1 MDDSNYPIPS
11 DIPTT
16 SSGLCLLGSPIGPS
30 SFCESVVSKRVK
42 KIESAVSNLK
52 DLEDSQMEAT
62 LLRSCLSFPKF
73 NFVLRSCPP
82 SHIQQSA
89 KDFDSLMRDAL
100 SDLAGGP
107 LSDWVWKRATLP
119 SSMGG
124 LNLRSA
130 SLHASA
136 AFISSLDQCQ
146 PLITRILGR
155 PTVTSPH
162 LTEAISVL
170 AKVVTQPNWISLE
183 DIDVPRRQHSLS
195 REIDEAIFKSVLD
208 SAPDTRSRALALSTA
223 IPHAGDWLNVIPS
236 PALGLHLHD
245 REFRLSLDYWLGIR
259 IMGRE
264 SRCPMCGLFDIADP
278 FGDHHVG
285 CGGNGDRIHRHDSIR
300 DVLFTAAQS
309 AALAPR
315 KEVPSLIPGTSNRPA
330 DIYLPNWAQGR
341 PAALDVTVISTLQSL
356 TVSKASTS
364 QGHALRIGERR
375 KMVHHYEACQ
385 SVGVSFVPLV
395 VETLGGW
402 SDDAIQT
409 ICKIG
414 RLLGQR
420 LGSPPAESTQHLFQ
434 RLSIAPWRGNAGLWL
449 NRLPTQPSWVDGTV

>member
-1 MDDSNYPIPS
+1 
-11 DIPTT
+11 
-16 SSGLCLLGSPIGPS
+16 
-30 SFCESVVSKRVK
+30 
-42 KIESAVSNLK
+42 
-52 DLEDSQMEAT
+52 
-62 LLRSCLSFPKF
+62 
-73 NFVLRSCPP
+73 
-82 SHIQQSA
+82 
-89 KDFDSLMRDAL
+89 
-100 SDLAGGP
+100 
-107 LSDWVWKRATLP
+107 
-119 SSMGG
+119 
-124 LNLRSA
+124 
-130 SLHASA
+130 
-136 AFISSLDQCQ
+136 
-146 PLITRILGR
+146 
-155 PTVTSPH
+155 
-162 LTEAISVL
+162 
-170 AKVVTQPNWISLE
+170 
-183 DIDVPRRQHSLS
+183 
-195 REIDEAIFKSVLD
+195 
-208 SAPDTRSRALALSTA
+208 
-223 IPHAGDWLNVIPS
+223 
-236 PALGLHLHD
+236 
-245 REFRLSLDYWLGIR
+245 
-259 IMGRE
+259 MGRE

-420 LGSPPAESTQHLFQ
+420 FPAESTQHLFQ
-434 RLSIAPWRGNAGLWL
+434 RLSIALWRGNAGLWL
-449 NRLPTQPSWVDGTV
+449 NRLPTWVDGTV

>member
-1 MDDSNYPIPS
+1 
-11 DIPTT
+11 
-16 SSGLCLLGSPIGPS
+16 
-30 SFCESVVSKRVK
+30 
-42 KIESAVSNLK
+42 
-52 DLEDSQMEAT
+52 
-62 LLRSCLSFPKF
+62 
-73 NFVLRSCPP
+73 
-82 SHIQQSA
+82 
-89 KDFDSLMRDAL
+89 
-100 SDLAGGP
+100 
-107 LSDWVWKRATLP
+107 
-119 SSMGG
+119 MGG

-245 REFRLSLDYWLGIR
+245 REFRFSLDYWLGIR

-285 CGGNGDRIHRHDSIR
+285 CGGNGDMIP
-300 DVLFTAAQS
+300 FGTFC
-309 AALAPR
+309 
-315 KEVPSLIPGTSNRPA
+315 SLLHS
-330 DIYLPNWAQGR
+330 LP
-341 PAALDVTVISTLQSL
+341 
-356 TVSKASTS
+356 
-364 QGHALRIGERR
+364 
-375 KMVHHYEACQ
+375 
-385 SVGVSFVPLV
+385 
-395 VETLGGW
+395 
-402 SDDAIQT
+402 
-409 ICKIG
+409 
-414 RLLGQR
+414 
-420 LGSPPAESTQHLFQ
+420 
-434 RLSIAPWRGNAGLWL
+434 LWL
-449 NRLPTQPSWVDGTV
+449 PERKFHL

>member
-1 MDDSNYPIPS
+1 MCTCQI
-11 DIPTT
+11 T
-16 SSGLCLLGSPIGPS
+16 S
-30 SFCESVVSKRVK
+30 
-42 KIESAVSNLK
+42 
-52 DLEDSQMEAT
+52 
-62 LLRSCLSFPKF
+62 
-73 NFVLRSCPP
+73 
-82 SHIQQSA
+82 
-89 KDFDSLMRDAL
+89 
-100 SDLAGGP
+100 
-107 LSDWVWKRATLP
+107 
-119 SSMGG
+119 
-124 LNLRSA
+124 
-130 SLHASA
+130 
-136 AFISSLDQCQ
+136 
-146 PLITRILGR
+146 
-155 PTVTSPH
+155 
-162 LTEAISVL
+162 
-170 AKVVTQPNWISLE
+170 
-183 DIDVPRRQHSLS
+183 
-195 REIDEAIFKSVLD
+195 
-208 SAPDTRSRALALSTA
+208 

-245 REFRLSLDYWLGIR
+245 WEFRLSLDYWLGIR

-330 DIYLPNWAQGR
+330 DIYLPNWAQGH

-364 QGHALRIGERR
+364 QGPALRIGERR

-434 RLSIAPWRGNAGLWL
+434 RLSIALWRGLWL
-449 NRLPTQPSWVDGTV
+449 NRLPSQPSWVDGTV